1 MRSIKGDI
9 MMTYTGKRVIYI
21 LMAAIMLFSAAA
33 GTVYADQPYRGTTK
47 HKRSL
52 RNASIAN
59 AENRYTDLNGQTQ
72 DTDKNT
78 VSINFTSDMEKDMEL
93 YARAAT
99 YFDVESRHYP
109 RSFMLDAGNYS
120 LGSPYSSVFSQ
131 FYPGLRV
138 MGEAGY
144 DIAGIGAS
152 ELQGSQKLSDMLN
165 KAAKSDRTLP
175 YVTSANI
182 AGTND
187 LEKSF
192 RNYGVNDYLD
202 MNKYR
207 TEIAVF
213 SIVGE
218 DAFNAAAPEKMRYED
233 AVESAKDIV
242 AEIKKDED
250 ADMIICLC
258 SSGTGGEDSE
268 KKLEKKIAGSVEDID
283 MIISAGSTTELEEP
297 IKVGGTRI
305 YSLAAGSAR
314 IGRIEYVIEN
324 NEYKYSGYSTVDL
337 NDDYEKDADVMKE
350 LAGIAKIANKN
361 YFAANG
367 YASGQALCD
376 SFFEIAPLSDNS
388 GKKGDSPLG
397 ELIADAYR
405 MAAIEDAR
413 IPKGNLIAL
422 ASGSSAT
429 TGIAEGKVTVNSVY
443 DMMKVGKADDGSAGQ
458 ALTSF
463 YLTGAD
469 LRILAEIA
477 ATASQDASAERL
489 YFGGLSYK
497 YNPHRLKNSRVYDIT
512 VLEDTSGSQIDIK
525 DKVLYRIVTDK
536 TTALSISGLKG
547 TADESLAVVPKN
559 ENGED
564 TVEFTEL
571 LRGDDKEKP
580 LKTWIAVSEIM
591 TSFSEAGIP
600 AVYKKPDG
608 RMVYDE
614 STSFSH
620 VFKGEGFTLVTS
632 ALVALIGIIAAV
644 VLVLLVLNLLNV
656 KIGRKSVKKK

>member
-1 MRSIKGDI
+1 
-9 MMTYTGKRVIYI
+9 MTDTGKRVIYI
-21 LMAAIMLFSAAA
+21 LMAVMMLFSA
-33 GTVYADQPYRGTTK
+33 TVSTAYADQPYRGTTK

-59 AENRYTDLNGQTQ
+59 ADNRYTDLNGQTQ

-93 YARAAT
+93 YARVAT

-131 FYPGLRV
+131 FYPGIKV

-144 DIAGIGAS
+144 DIAGIGSS
-152 ELQGSQKLSDMLN
+152 ELQGAKKLSDMLN
-165 KAAKSDRTLP
+165 NAAKSSRTLP

-182 AGTND
+182 AGTNE
-187 LEKSF
+187 LEKAF

-233 AVESAKDIV
+233 AVRKAKDIV

-250 ADMIICLC
+250 ADMIICMC
-258 SSGTGGEDSE
+258 SSGTGGEDKE
-268 KKLEKKIAGSVEDID
+268 KKLEKQIAKSVGDID
-283 MIISAGSTTELEEP
+283 IIISSGSTTELKEP
-297 IKVGGTRI
+297 VKEGNTRI
-305 YSLAAGSAR
+305 YSLAAGSSKV
-314 IGRIEYVIEN
+314 GRIEYVIEDN
-324 NEYKYSGYSTVDL
+324 SYKYSGYSTVDMG
-337 NDDYEKDADVMKE
+337 DEYKKDADVMKE
-350 LAGIAKIANKN
+350 LKAMARTANKN

-367 YASGQALCD
+367 YASGQVLCD
-376 SFFEIAPLSDNS
+376 SFFEIAPLAANA

-405 MAAIEDAR
+405 MAATEDAR
-413 IPKGNLIAL
+413 IPKGNLISL
-422 ASGSSAT
+422 ASDRSAVA
-429 TGIAEGKVTVNSVY
+429 GIAEGKVTVNSVY
-443 DMMKVGKADDGSAGQ
+443 DMMKVGKADDGSTGH

-469 LRILAEIA
+469 IKVLAEIA
-477 ATASQDASAERL
+477 ATASDDESAERL

-497 YNPHRLKNSRVYDIT
+497 YNPHRLKNSRIYDIT

-525 DKVLYRIVTDK
+525 DDVLYRVVTDK
-536 TTALSISGLKG
+536 TTALSISELRG
-547 TADESLAVVPKN
+547 ASDDSLSVMPKN
-559 ENGED
+559 ENGDD
-564 TVEFTEL
+564 TIEFTEL

-580 LKTWIAVSEIM
+580 LKTWVAMSELM
-591 TSFSEAGIP
+591 TTFSEAGIP
-600 AVYKKPDG
+600 ATYREPDG

-620 VFKGEGFTLVTS
+620 VFKGEGATLVSS
-632 ALVALIGIIAAV
+632 AIVALIGIIAAI
-644 VLVLLVLNLLNV
+644 VLVLLVLNLLN
-656 KIGRKSVKKK
+656 INIRKKPVKKK